1 MTTPNIRPITI
12 TYKHPGARPPVYV
25 AGSFTAP
32 AWEPQELKAVPVSEG
47 DDPEYVFSKQF
58 DVAVGDWQYKF
69 RLGEGDW
76 WACDENTDITTDK
89 AGNQNNVLVVKPQP
103 KPKAHEDKQ
112 YHGRPHP
119 VSRGSGQAWDSTGS
133 SRIHDDATEDR
144 TDQAVGHS
152 HNKKHCNLIGHHTPN
167 CSAHG
172 VSSDS
177 KCICNPPPTPSEV
190 ITSKEKSPA
199 IKLPYSTVR
208 TKDKSQRGSVEKNT
222 QLPAIPVEAAS
233 STISTKSP
241 VIEIGEVID
250 REDDTPTSG
259 ADKSDMDGI
268 TKTGNGEI
276 SAAHAES
283 IIEVLMSIPDV
294 DTAPKGTTTE
304 EPMAN
309 SEPAIVQSTS
319 HDLCPLFPHERLTRD
334 DPSEAHHTRRKSS
347 MSRAEEGRHQS
358 PEYPQLE
365 VFPSGTGPI
374 LKRIATTKSQLDA
387 DETTDETLSAEE
399 DIRVTELVNSPTF
412 SHERCPAE
420 QSILYREDMF
430 SSDEDRLV
438 AKDLHEG
445 TLKSNVH
452 KVHDLAGVDGC
463 ADLQPIEEE
472 HAMDAIIPTRTS
484 VSLY

>member
-1 MTTPNIRPITI
+1 M
-12 TYKHPGARPPVYV
+12 
-25 AGSFTAP
+25 
-32 AWEPQELKAVPVSEG
+32 
-47 DDPEYVFSKQF
+47 
-58 DVAVGDWQYKF
+58 
-69 RLGEGDW
+69 
-76 WACDENTDITTDK
+76 
-89 AGNQNNVLVVKPQP
+89 
-103 KPKAHEDKQ
+103 
-112 YHGRPHP
+112 
-119 VSRGSGQAWDSTGS
+119 
-133 SRIHDDATEDR
+133 
-144 TDQAVGHS
+144 
-152 HNKKHCNLIGHHTPN
+152 
-167 CSAHG
+167 
-172 VSSDS
+172 
-177 KCICNPPPTPSEV
+177 
-190 ITSKEKSPA
+190 
-199 IKLPYSTVR
+199 
-208 TKDKSQRGSVEKNT
+208 
-222 QLPAIPVEAAS
+222 
-233 STISTKSP
+233 
-241 VIEIGEVID
+241 ID

-259 ADKSDMDGI
+259 ADTSDMDGI

-420 QSILYREDMF
+420 QSILYRVRTPSPSPLPPSISPTLSYGRKHPDMDVISEQEDMF
-430 SSDEDRLV
+430 SSDEDWLV
-438 AKDLHEG
+438 AKDLHGTYLFYNKHSCQVRNSLYYTEG

-472 HAMDAIIPTRTS
+472 HAMDASRYPTVVTSGYNLHIQGSIPDSFDPTISHTDEDERQPLLNRSGTVQGDYPRFPRVSFNSEGARKRRDVIDSSTTAGSDTSEVTAIPVPFYVTLWLWCLHYLSSAFAIIFRRGKE
-484 VSLY
+484 Y